1 MTAITVKGLGA
12 LQRKLAAAS
21 AAEPIKDALR
31 GEAEAI
37 AAEARA
43 RAPSGLAGT
52 IEVVDESRGL
62 KPGYAIGTVEPA
74 GRLIEFGTVRRAATP
89 WLWPIFRAR
98 SHAVKHRLA
107 RLIATAF
114 ESHRADV

>member
-52 IEVVDESRGL
+52 IDRHGR
-62 KPGYAIGTVEPA
+62 A
-74 GRLIEFGTVRRAATP
+74 GRPIDRVRHRAARGNALALADLP
-89 WLWPIFRAR
+89 R
-98 SHAVKHRLA
+98 SFTR
-107 RLIATAF
+107 R
-114 ESHRADV
+114 